1 MTETI
6 GCKIPLEVDV
16 DQAQVLDGQSKICNW
31 LYNHLLERA
40 NTHKEQFIASDG
52 RDRELSCLIYS
63 KHGLRNLIPGL
74 KQQYPFLKTVYSS
87 PLKNTA
93 LRLSGSI
100 RESQK
105 SRRGERK
112 NGHEVNWPKFRNW
125 NRKWFSLLYEEPWKG
140 YRLNGRELRLSLGKN
155 ADGKQLSVTI
165 RMTEPLP
172 FAQEKVKGL
181 RIVKEVGRFYAV
193 FSVDVSQPTSK
204 VPRRVIA
211 LDPNHKNL
219 AYGVG
224 TDGQA
229 IEIENMTNLKAL
241 ERRIDELKS
250 KRDGCQRKSKLV
262 QFAREDGSTHRH
274 WQPSRRWRRYN
285 QALDRLYQLRRE
297 QTKTYLFTVANRLC
311 REYDLIAVGNY
322 TPHGGGIT
330 TGMRRAMN
338 NQSLIGRFKKT
349 MEWVAERSGKQYMEY
364 DERGTTR
371 TCCECGSVVEGG
383 ISPEIREWVC
393 SACNSA
399 HIRDENSAQIG
410 LRRVM
415 KTVVP
420 CSGHRLVEI
429 KSRCTWR
436 VTPTGIFTVPGGGTV
451 CGQPQTP
458 SRGIKPGD
466 VVATSDPIPMSSFE

>member
-1 MTETI
+1 MTDTI
-6 GCKIPLEVDV
+6 GYKVLLEVD
-16 DQAQVLDGQSKICNW
+16 AEPERILDGQSKTCNW

-40 NTHKEQFIASDG
+40 NTHKQKFIASGGKDK
-52 RDRELSCLIYS
+52 ELSCLIYS

-87 PLKNTA
+87 PLKNAA

-100 RESQK
+100 RERQK

-112 NGHEVNWPKFRNW
+112 NGHEVNWPKFRSW
-125 NRKWFSLLYEEPWKG
+125 KRKWFSLLYDEPWKG
-140 YRLNGRELRLSLGKN
+140 YEVDGRKLKLSLGVD
-155 ADGKQLSVTI
+155 ADENRLSVTV

-172 FAQEKVKGL
+172 FAHGQVKGL

-193 FSVDVSQPTSK
+193 FTVKVGLPASK
-204 VPRRVIA
+204 APRRVIA

-224 TDGQA
+224 TDGRA
-229 IEIENMTNLKAL
+229 IEIENMPNLKAL
-241 ERRIDELKS
+241 DRRIDELKG
-250 KRDGCQRKSKLV
+250 KRDRCQRKSKLI
-262 QFAREDGSTHRH
+262 QFAREDGSIHRH
-274 WQPSRRWRRYN
+274 WEPSRRWRWYN

-311 REYDLIAVGNY
+311 REYDLIAVGDY

-349 MEWVAERSGKQYMEY
+349 MEWVAQRSGKQYMVY

-371 TCCECGSVVEGG
+371 TCCECESVVEGG

-393 SACNSA
+393 PDCNSA
-399 HIRDENSAQIG
+399 HIRDENSAQLG

-420 CSGHRLVEI
+420 CSGHWLVEI

-436 VTPTGIFTVPGGGTV
+436 VKPTGIVTVPGGGTV

-466 VVATSDPIPMSSFE
+466 VVATPDPIPMSSFE